1 MAESGECTLENKFLN
16 PPKLS
21 AVPKDV
27 AEHKKMERTVSMDMR
42 SEREDL
48 KEAAE
53 QSMNVILDLSLDG
66 VVRWVSP
73 SWKEVVGYSIES
85 IRGKPIRDIVVDDT
99 APSNIFADAVE
110 SMKKDDSRSQIIR
123 FTVRLGPESIL
134 RAPPEELVGEAPDK
148 ATVQADLED
157 QFLNLEGQGIMVY
170 DRLSGGESHVRGLVP
185 NGEIFDVLTDSR
197 QCG

>member
-1 MAESGECTLENKFLN
+1 MADSDDMSLDNKFLN

-53 QSMNVILDLSLDG
+53 QSMNVILDLGLDG
-66 VVRWVSP
+66 MVRWVSP
-73 SWKEVVGYSIES
+73 SWKDVVGYSIES
-85 IRGKPIRDIVVDDT
+85 IRGKPIRDIVVNDA

-123 FTVRLGPESIL
+123 FTIRLGPESIL
-134 RAPPEELVGEAPDK
+134 RAPPEVPIDETQDMAG
-148 ATVQADLED
+148 TQTDLED
-157 QFLNLEGQGIMVY
+157 QYLNLEGQGIMVY
-170 DRLSGGESHVRGLVP
+170 DRSSGGESHV
-185 NGEIFDVLTDSR
+185 
-197 QCG
+197 